1 MHDPINVDRRRLLQI
16 MGSGAL
22 SLPFVGLPRFLKA
35 EEARLPVPPS
45 ADTLI
50 LLWMSGGMA
59 HTETFDPKTH
69 VPFEVGMDPKKLIC
83 TFPAIPTSVDG
94 IQFCSGLEHVA
105 QVMDRG
111 ALIRS
116 FQATHLRPFS
126 HSRASY
132 HWHTGY
138 LPPLSVDA
146 PAIGAVIARILGP
159 RKHAP
164 DVPAN
169 VDIGIEYEPE
179 RIQHRTAG
187 FLGPAYRPFVVQ
199 DPYTANQNLLPRVG
213 KERFKQ
219 RHAAYLEFVKHSPL
233 AEQAYAGQTDALVES
248 IETAYRFLQSPA
260 SAAFDY
266 TQEPEEVIKTYDTGN
281 RFGLGC
287 LLARRLTEA
296 GARFILVRQGNEHSI
311 VNNTF
316 DSHSDGHLVYEKRK
330 KEIDVPIAQLVKDL
344 ESRDLLSRTLIVVAS
359 EFSRRVGVAGLQDG
373 PLEGTIDD
381 AKQYGLH
388 SHYTRA
394 GSVLL
399 FGGGI
404 KQGHL
409 YGKTNDEYPC
419 EAIDKPL
426 GIEDL
431 HATIYRAMGISAKH
445 HFMIEQ
451 RPFYVTR
458 DGKGKPIEELFA
470 HRPHLSAETL

>member
-1 MHDPINVDRRRLLQI
+1 MHDLVNVDRRRLLQI

-22 SLPFVGLPRFLKA
+22 SLTYMGLPCFLKA
-35 EEARLPVPPS
+35 EEIRPQLQAPS
-45 ADTLI
+45 TADTLI

-59 HTETFDPKTH
+59 HTETFDPKTY
-69 VPFEVGMDPKKLIC
+69 VPFEVGIDPKKLIS

-94 IQFCSGLEHVA
+94 IQFSEGLEHIA

-111 ALIRS
+111 TLIRS

-126 HSRASY
+126 HSRATY

-146 PAIGAVIARILGP
+146 PAIGAVISRILGP
-159 RKHAP
+159 RKIAP

-169 VDIGIEYEPE
+169 IDIGIEYEPE
-179 RIQHRTAG
+179 RIQHRTSG
-187 FLGPAYRPFVVQ
+187 FLGPAYRPFVVE
-199 DPYTANQNLLPRVG
+199 DPYKANKNLLPRIG
-213 KERFKQ
+213 KERFTQ
-219 RHAAYLEFVKHSPL
+219 RHAAYREFMKHSPI
-233 AEQAYAGQTDALVES
+233 AEQAYASQTDAIIES
-248 IETAYRFLQSPA
+248 MEAAYRFLRSPA
-260 SAAFDY
+260 SVAFDY
-266 TQEPEEVIKTYDTGN
+266 THEPEEVIKTYDTG

-296 GARFILVRQGNEHSI
+296 GARFIIVRQGNINRIINE
-311 VNNTF
+311 TF
-316 DSHSDGHLVYEKRK
+316 DSHTDGHTVYQTRK
-330 KEIDVPIAQLVKDL
+330 QEIDVPIAQLVKDL
-344 ESRDLLSRTLIVVAS
+344 ECRGLLSRTLIVVAS
-359 EFSRRVGVAGLQDG
+359 EFSRRVGVSQDDA
-373 PLEGTIDD
+373 PPEGTIEE

-388 SHYTRA
+388 SHFTKA

-409 YGKTNDEYPC
+409 YGKTNDVYPC
-419 EAIDKPL
+419 EAVVKPVR
-426 GIEDL
+426 IEDL

-445 HFMIEQ
+445 HFMIEK

-458 DGKGKPIEELFA
+458 DGKGTPIGELFA
-470 HRPHLSAETL
+470 NS

>member
-1 MHDPINVDRRRLLQI
+1 MHALIDVDRRRLLQI

-35 EEARLPVPPS
+35 DEARPRVPPAPT

-59 HTETFDPKTH
+59 HTETFDPKTY
-69 VPFEVGMDPKKLIC
+69 VPFEVGMDPRKLIC

-94 IQFCSGLEHVA
+94 IQFSAGLEHVA

-111 ALIRS
+111 TLIRS

-126 HSRASY
+126 HSRATY

-138 LPPLSVDA
+138 LPPISVDA

-159 RKHAP
+159 RKSAP

-169 VDIGIEYEPE
+169 IDIGIEYEPE
-179 RIQHRTAG
+179 RIQHRTSG
-187 FLGPAYRPFVVQ
+187 FLGPAYRPLVLQ

-219 RHAAYLEFVKHSPL
+219 RHAAYLQFVKHGPL
-233 AEQAYAGQTDALVES
+233 AKQAYAGQSDALVES
-248 IETAYRFLQSPA
+248 VETAYRFLQSPA
-260 SAAFDY
+260 SVAFDY
-266 TQEPEEVIKTYDTGN
+266 TQEPDEVIKTYDTG

-296 GARFILVRQGNEHSI
+296 GARFILVRQGNVHSI
-311 VNNTF
+311 VNETF
-316 DSHSDGHLVYEKRK
+316 DSHGDGHVVYQKRK

-344 ESRDLLSRTLIVVAS
+344 EIRGLLSRTLIVVAS
-359 EFSRRVGVAGLQDG
+359 EFSRRVGVAGLEDD
-373 PLEGTIDD
+373 PLEDIKD

-388 SHYTRA
+388 SHFTKA

-409 YGKTNDEYPC
+409 YGKTNDVYPC
-419 EAIDKPL
+419 EAVEKPVR
-426 GIEDL
+426 IEDL

-458 DGKGKPIEELFA
+458 DGKGKPIKELFA
-470 HRPHLSAETL
+470 DRVDLGTETL

>member
-1 MHDPINVDRRRLLQI
+1 MHDPIDPDRRSLLKI

-22 SLPFVGLPRFLKA
+22 ALPFAGLPDFLRA
-35 EEARLPVPPS
+35 EQRRLQPPDPPT

-69 VPFEVGMDPKKLIC
+69 VPFEAGMDPKKLIC

-94 IQFCSGLEHVA
+94 IQFTSGLEHVA
-105 QVMDRG
+105 GVMDRG
-111 ALIRS
+111 TLIRS

-159 RKHAP
+159 RKDAP
-164 DVPAN
+164 DVPPN
-169 VDIGIEYEPE
+169 IDIGIQYEPE

-199 DPYTANQNLLPRVG
+199 DPYKANQNLLPRVG

-233 AEQAYAGQTDALVES
+233 AKAAGARQTDALIES
-248 IETAYRFLQSPA
+248 MESAYGFLRSPA

-266 TQEPEEVIKTYDTGN
+266 SQEPDEVIKTYDTG

-296 GARFILVRQGNEHSI
+296 GARFILVRQGDADGI
-311 VNNTF
+311 TVNTF
-316 DSHSDGHLVYEKRK
+316 DSHGDGHLVYEKRK
-330 KEIDVPIAQLVKDL
+330 KEIDVPIAQLIKDL
-344 ESRDLLSRTLIVVAS
+344 ETRGLLSSTLIVVAS
-359 EFSRRVGVAGLQDG
+359 EFSRSVGVAGKEDA
-373 PLEGTIDD
+373 PLEGTIDGPN
-381 AKQYGLH
+381 QYGLH
-388 SHYTRA
+388 SHFTRA

-404 KQGHL
+404 KKGHL

-419 EAIDKPL
+419 EAVEKPVR
-426 GIEDL
+426 IEDL

-458 DGKGKPIEELFA
+458 DGKGTPIEELF
-470 HRPHLSAETL
+470 LV